1 MADEMTDTRSE
12 EAMIERDIERT
23 QDDMGETVQKLEDS
37 LNPREMARSL
47 MGDDNT
53 DLAKDAMD
61 LVRQNPIPAAMIAVG
76 AIWLLASSSKS
87 PAVRRLTDQFR
98 SKSSSGSSPD
108 ELDANGLR
116 PRSAEPAPI
125 VPPPGTD
132 PSLDRRPFA

>member
-1 MADEMTDTRSE
+1 MAADTTDTRSE

-23 QDDMGETVQKLEDS
+23 QDQMGETVQKLEDS

-53 DLAKDAMD
+53 DLAKDALD
-61 LVRQNPIPAAMIAVG
+61 VARQNPIPVAMIAVG

-98 SKSSSGSSPD
+98 SKSSSGSGPD

-125 VPPPGTD
+125 GPPPATD
-132 PSLDRRPFA
+132 PRYDRMS